1 MAIYSKQTSQIIPVT
16 LEEAWSF
23 LSSPYNLKTITPEH
37 MGFEITNGVKPE
49 DKMFAG
55 QIIVYKIS
63 PLPGFRTEWVTEITH
78 VKEGEYFIDE
88 QRFGPYSLWH
98 HQHRLTAVEGG
109 VRMDDTIHYKIPF
122 GILGQ
127 LAHALFIKRQLN
139 TIFDYRHR
147 KLEAMF
153 GKYKG

>member
-1 MAIYSKQTSQIIPVT
+1 
-16 LEEAWSF
+16 
-23 LSSPYNLKTITPEH
+23 
-37 MGFEITNGVKPE
+37 MGFEITNGVKPG
-49 DKMFAG
+49 DKMFSG

-63 PLPGFRTEWVTEITH
+63 PLPGYRTEWVTEITH

-98 HQHRLTAVEGG
+98 HRHQLTAVEGG

-127 LAHALFIKRQLN
+127 VAHVLFIKRQLN
-139 TIFDYRHR
+139 TIFDYRHQ
-147 KLEAMF
+147 KMEALF